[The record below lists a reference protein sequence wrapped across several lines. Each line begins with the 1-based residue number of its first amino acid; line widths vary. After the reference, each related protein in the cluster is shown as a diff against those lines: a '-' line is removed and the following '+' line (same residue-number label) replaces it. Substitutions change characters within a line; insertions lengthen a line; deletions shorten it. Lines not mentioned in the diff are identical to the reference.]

1 MSVPWMSDKRL
12 SVTDGCSLC
21 KCPAGGVLPLAGRFR
36 LLCDVLSLAR
46 RCCAAISWVE
56 GMVRKWLAL
65 RACGVLAATV
75 W

>member
-1 MSVPWMSDKRL
+1 MSAHRVRVHRL
-12 SVTDGCSLC
+12 SAADGCSLC
-21 KCPAGGVLPLAGRFR
+21 KCPAGGVLPPAGHFR

>member
-1 MSVPWMSDKRL
+1 MSDNRL
-12 SVTDGCSLC
+12 SVTDGHSLC

-36 LLCDVLSLAR
+36 LWGGLFSLAW

-56 GMVRKWLAL
+56 GMVRKWLVL
-65 RACGVLAATV
+65 RVCGVLTLTV